1 MSAAQFEA
9 RARQLL
15 PDYATAYFGAT
26 AGSGVSDAEST
37 ADWSAVRF
45 RPYTLR
51 DVSTLDTATTVLGTP
66 VRTPVLIAP
75 MAQQLAAHDEGEAA
89 MARSAA
95 ATGTLL
101 GVSTHAAVPFSAVAA
116 GGAPWW
122 FQVYVTRDRHLTELL
137 VKRAVANGAAALILT
152 VDMVALLP
160 AAVNPRSWADVPGRA
175 RMTNLTPAELAA
187 AGSEGTAIDPTVTF
201 EIIRWLHQL
210 SSLPVVV
217 KGILRADDAL
227 RCVEAGA
234 AGIVVSSHGGRRLGP
249 SITPARA
256 LPEIAAAVS
265 DSVELYADSGLRTG
279 EHIAAALA
287 LGARAVFLGR
297 PLLWALA
304 AAGSEGVKAVLD
316 ELTVELELVM
326 TQLGVARVSELTSD
340 VLETPTQPVQRSA
353 IHQPPAFG

>member
-15 PDYATAYFGAT
+15 PDYASAYFAAT

-51 DVSTLDTATTVLGTP
+51 DVSAIDTATTVLGTP
-66 VRTPVLIAP
+66 VRTPILIAP
-75 MAQQLAAHDEGEAA
+75 MAQQLAAHEEGEAA

-95 ATGTLL
+95 ATGTIL
-101 GVSTHAAVPFSAVAA
+101 GVSTNTAVPFSAVAA
-116 GGAPWW
+116 EGAPWW

-137 VKRAVANGAAALILT
+137 VERAVDNGATALILT

-175 RMTNLTPAELAA
+175 RMSNLTPAELAA
-187 AGSEGTAIDPTVTF
+187 AGPEGTAIDPTVTF
-201 EIIRWLHQL
+201 EIISWLRQL

-217 KGILRADDAL
+217 KGVLRADDAM
-227 RCVEAGA
+227 RCVDAGA
-234 AGIVVSSHGGRRLGP
+234 SGIVVSGHGGRRLGP
-249 SITPARA
+249 SITSARA
-256 LPEIAAAVS
+256 LPEIATAVG
-265 DSVELYADSGLRTG
+265 DSVEIYADSGLRTG

-287 LGARAVFLGR
+287 FGARAVFLGR

-304 AAGSEGVKAVLD
+304 AAGSEGVKTVLD
-316 ELTVELELVM
+316 ELTTELELVM
-326 TQLGVARVSELTSD
+326 TQLGVSRVAELTPD
-340 VLETPTQPVQRSA
+340 VLDTTTPQSGR
-353 IHQPPAFG
+353 

>member
-15 PDYATAYFGAT
+15 PEYASAYFAAT

-51 DVSTLDTATTVLGTP
+51 DVSALDTGTTVLGTP

-75 MAQQLAAHDEGEAA
+75 MAQQVAAHEEGEAA
-89 MARSAA
+89 MARAA
-95 ATGTLL
+95 AAAGTIL
-101 GVSTHAAVPFSAVAA
+101 GVSTNAAVPFSAVAA
-116 GGAPWW
+116 EGAPWW

-137 VKRAVANGAAALILT
+137 VERAVGNGATALILT

-160 AAVNPRSWADVPGRA
+160 AAVNPRNWADVPGRA

-187 AGSEGTAIDPTVTF
+187 AGAAGTAIDPTVTF
-201 EIIRWLHQL
+201 EVIGWLSQL
-210 SSLPVVV
+210 SPLPVVV
-217 KGILRADDAL
+217 KGILRTDDAL
-227 RCVEAGA
+227 RCVDAGA
-234 AGIVVSSHGGRRLGP
+234 AGIVVSGHGGRRLGP

-256 LPEIAAAVS
+256 LPEIAAAVG
-265 DSVELYADSGLRTG
+265 DSLELYADSGLRTG
-279 EHIAAALA
+279 EHVAAALA

-304 AAGSEGVKAVLD
+304 AAGSEGVTAVLD
-316 ELTVELELVM
+316 ELTAELALVL
-326 TQLGVARVSELTSD
+326 TQLGVPRASELTSD
-340 VLETPTQPVQRSA
+340 VLEMPTQPGQRSA
-353 IHQPPAFG
+353 IHPPPVIG

>member
-1 MSAAQFEA
+1 MSAAQYEA

-26 AGSGVSDAEST
+26 AGSGVSDAEGT

-51 DVSTLDTATTVLGTP
+51 DVSTIDTATTVLGTP

-95 ATGTLL
+95 AMGTLL

-116 GGAPWW
+116 EGAPWW
-122 FQVYVTRDRHLTELL
+122 FQVYVTHDRHLTELL
-137 VKRAVANGAAALILT
+137 VERAVGNGATALILT

-175 RMTNLTPAELAA
+175 RMTNLTTAELAA
-187 AGSEGTAIDPTVTF
+187 AGSAGTAIDPTITF
-201 EIIRWLHQL
+201 EIIDWLRQL
-210 SSLPVVV
+210 SDLPIIV
-217 KGILRADDAL
+217 KGVLRADDAM
-227 RCVEAGA
+227 RCVDAGA
-234 AGIVVSSHGGRRLGP
+234 DGIVVSSHGGRRLGP
-249 SITPARA
+249 SITSARA
-256 LPEIAAAVS
+256 LADIAAAVG
-265 DSVELYADSGLRTG
+265 DKVEIYADSGIRTG

-304 AAGSEGVKAVLD
+304 AAGPEGVKAVLD
-316 ELTVELELVM
+316 ELTTELALVM
-326 TQLGVARVSELTSD
+326 TQLGVSRLAELTPD
-340 VLETPTQPVQRSA
+340 VLETTT
-353 IHQPPAFG
+353 PPFGR